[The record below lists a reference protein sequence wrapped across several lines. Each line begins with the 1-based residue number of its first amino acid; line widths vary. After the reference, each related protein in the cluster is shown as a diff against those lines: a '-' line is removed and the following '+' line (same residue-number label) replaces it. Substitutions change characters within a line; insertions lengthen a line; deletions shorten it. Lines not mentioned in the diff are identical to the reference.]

1 MVREEVIEPNR
12 MVKNDAKK
20 TRSAS
25 NNPGNRRIS
34 QNTSCGVKKTNIEV
48 LDHETPIE
56 LYQINYNESHM
67 VHGNQ

>member
-1 MVREEVIEPNR
+1 MVREEIIEPNR

-34 QNTSCGVKKTNIEV
+34 QNTSSGVKKTNIEV

-56 LYQINYNESHM
+56 LY
-67 VHGNQ
+67 